1 MPKSSD
7 LFVDTAGWANYL
19 NDREQLHPVV
29 VAFVQRR
36 ARRRQR
42 LITTNYVVAEL
53 VSLLS
58 SRYHLSRQRVITV
71 INEVKKDAT
80 VEVVYID
87 QSLDDEAWRRLEAR
101 SDKEWSLV
109 DASCFVVMK
118 RFGMTQALTTD
129 HHFAQAGFIRVPVL

>member
-1 MPKSSD
+1 
-7 LFVDTAGWANYL
+7 
-19 NDREQLHPVV
+19 
-29 VAFVQRR
+29 
-36 ARRRQR
+36 
-42 LITTNYVVAEL
+42 
-53 VSLLS
+53 
-58 SRYHLSRQRVITV
+58 VITV

-87 QSLDDEAWRRLEAR
+87 QSLDDEAWRLLEAR

-129 HHFAQAGFIRVPVL
+129 HHFVQAGFTQLP